1 MLFSVCVLFGVRRTE
16 VSDSWLALLPVA
28 TLATFFGLPTGFLA
42 ADFFGLLFVELVRL
56 VEALLLRVFAVFAAP
71 WPLPMEAASLG
82 VGSGLVGSDPVAL
95 DPAIL

>member
-1 MLFSVCVLFGVRRTE
+1 
-16 VSDSWLALLPVA
+16 LLPVA

-82 VGSGLVGSDPVAL
+82 VGSRLTGPLLVPKPEPEPEL